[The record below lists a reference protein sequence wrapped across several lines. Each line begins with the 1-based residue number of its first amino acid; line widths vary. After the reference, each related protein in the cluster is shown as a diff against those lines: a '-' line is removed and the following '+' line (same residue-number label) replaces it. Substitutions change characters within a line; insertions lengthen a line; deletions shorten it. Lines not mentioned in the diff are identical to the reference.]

1 MSKEEIIGNS
11 EIRQKRIGGSE
22 YSSVLDI
29 NPYKP
34 KIELVLEKAGV
45 IVNTFT
51 GNDATRRGE
60 ALENDI
66 IAMFEDATGLTVK
79 DEQKE
84 FKHQP
89 ALCLELV
96 CHVDGITSDNA
107 VFEAK
112 TTDIKSKTWNDGIPE
127 YYKAQLDFNCVL
139 AGLDKAYIA
148 VGYCKDDDIVK
159 FEYHEYKP
167 QKELND
173 IITDCQDFTQDV
185 NAYMQKGVVNNGIIL
200 QTKIDSDLI
209 EELQELKEKIAD
221 IKKGLK
227 PYEDRAKIIESQLKE
242 KIGVNAGIEDDLYR
256 ITMGN
261 RITAPCYSY
270 KVTRSVLK
278 IERKEGGKDE

>member
-11 EIRQKRIGGSE
+11 ETRLKRIGGSE
-22 YSSVLDI
+22 YSSVLDV

-45 IVNTFT
+45 IANTFT

-66 IAMFEDATGLTVK
+66 IAMFEDKTGLTVK

-84 FKHQP
+84 FTLEPEK
-89 ALCLELV
+89 CLPLV

-112 TTDIKSKTWNDGIPE
+112 TTDIKSKTWKDGIPE

-139 AGLDKAYIA
+139 AGLEKAYIA

-159 FEYHEYKP
+159 FEYYEYKP
-167 QKELND
+167 QSTQKE
-173 IITDCQDFTQDV
+173 IIAECSVFTETV
-185 NAYMQKGVVNNGIIL
+185 ELYKKNIGVVNNGLML
-200 QTKIDSDLI
+200 QTKIDSNLI

-227 PYEDRAKIIESQLKE
+227 PYEDRAKLIESQLKE
-242 KIGVNAGIEDDLYR
+242 KIGVNAGIEDDLYK

-278 IERKEGGKDE
+278 IERKEV

>member
-11 EIRQKRIGGSE
+11 ETRRKRIGGSE
-22 YSSVLDI
+22 YSAVLDV

-45 IVNTFT
+45 IANTFT

-66 IAMFEDATGLTVK
+66 IAMFEDKTGLTVK

-84 FKHQP
+84 FTLKP
-89 ALCLELV
+89 EKCMPLV

-112 TTDIKSKTWNDGIPE
+112 TTDIKSKTWKDGIPE

-139 AGLDKAYIA
+139 AGLEKAYIA

-159 FEYHEYKP
+159 FEYYEYKP
-167 QKELND
+167 QSTQKE
-173 IITDCQDFTQDV
+173 IIAECSVFTETVDLYRK
-185 NAYMQKGVVNNGIIL
+185 NIGVVNNGFML
-200 QTKIDSDLI
+200 QTKIDSNLI

-227 PYEDRAKIIESQLKE
+227 PYEDRAKLIESQLKE
-242 KIGVNAGIEDDLYR
+242 KIGVNAGIEDDLYK

-278 IERKEGGKDE
+278 IERKEG